1 MECPCTDYQLGN
13 MTVEVLDTGKVSFVD
28 DSGTY
33 RTIAEARQKAL
44 DMLTLLGDERV
55 KAAIAADKEAPQC

>member
-1 MECPCTDYQLGN
+1 
-13 MTVEVLDTGKVSFVD
+13 VS
-28 DSGTY
+28 SPSAA
-33 RTIAEARQKAL
+33 RIWNAPAAEARQKAL